1 MLKPFLKYL
10 AYRVGYALLNW
21 VPRRGL
27 YRIADRVG
35 DIFYGIYPGG
45 RNAVH
50 ANLRQVVGEKV
61 PDSYVEGLARQI
73 FRNAA
78 RYYADMIS
86 TPRLDIERFARND
99 IVSHHIANLKD
110 AIATGRGVI
119 LASGHYGSPEVTA
132 QFLRVYG
139 IELYVVTEPLA
150 PRALSRFMDGLR
162 SSQGHRF
169 EPVGFEAMKES
180 FRVLRKGGVVALLYD
195 RDVVGNGRPA
205 RFFGREALV
214 PMGVADLA
222 AKTGA
227 VIVPAFCRRRPNGR
241 FDVWIHEPLEP
252 CSTGDSRRDR
262 IATTEALL
270 RILEGYIREDPRQ
283 WVVLEPV
290 WR

>member
-1 MLKPFLKYL
+1 MLKAFLKYL
-10 AYRVGYALLNW
+10 AYRLGYALLQW
-21 VPRRGL
+21 MPRRAL
-27 YRIADRVG
+27 YKIADRAG
-35 DIFYGIYPGG
+35 DFAHAIYPEG
-45 RNAVH
+45 RMAVQ
-50 ANLRQVVGEKV
+50 ANLRHVLGQRV
-61 PDSYVEGLARQI
+61 PQSYVEGLARSI

-78 RYYADMIS
+78 RYYADMVS
-86 TPRLDIERFARND
+86 TPRLDIEKFARND
-99 IVSHHIANLKD
+99 IITHHLANLKD

-139 IELYVVTEPLA
+139 IELYVVTEPMA
-150 PRALSRFMDGLR
+150 PRALSRFIDGLR

-169 EPVGFEAMKES
+169 EPVSFEAMKES
-180 FRVLRKGGVVALLYD
+180 FRVLRSGGVVALLYD

-227 VIVPAFCRRRPNGR
+227 LIVPAYCRRGPNGR

-252 CSTGDSRRDR
+252 CSSGDAKRDR

-270 RILEGYIREDPRQ
+270 GILEGYIREDPRQ
-283 WVVLEPV
+283 WIVLEPV